1 MNERKITYKFS
12 APGHTVLIVDE
23 ELPKGIW
30 IGDKVKADNLVF
42 TITGI
47 PISDRNTFM
56 VDETDKIDVNQIVES
71 FTIKIVGAFFIHEFR
86 RYGLCLSL
94 YIGVELI
101 TTKENSL
108 LK

>member
-23 ELPKGIW
+23 ELPKRIW

-56 VDETDKIDVNQIVES
+56 VDETDKINVNQIVE
-71 FTIKIVGAFFIHEFR
+71 FYKA
-86 RYGLCLSL
+86 
-94 YIGVELI
+94 
-101 TTKENSL
+101 
-108 LK
+108 

>member
-1 MNERKITYKFS
+1 MSERKITYKFS

-56 VDETDKIDVNQIVES
+56 VDETDKIDVNQIVE
-71 FTIKIVGAFFIHEFR
+71 FYKA
-86 RYGLCLSL
+86 
-94 YIGVELI
+94 
-101 TTKENSL
+101 
-108 LK
+108 